1 MAGISDPEV
10 NDAVSRRW
18 RLRAGVITAVMGLFA
33 LVALASA
40 VAYDESLAT
49 PACLLAG
56 TLAMLASWGSVPL
69 GVTTEDRRSMGVSA
83 AWAVAS
89 GLLYFG
95 GPFLM
100 AALGLE

>member
-1 MAGISDPEV
+1 MVGISDPEV

-18 RLRAGVITAVMGLFA
+18 RLRAGVITAVMGIFA

-40 VAYDESLAT
+40 VAYGESLAT

-69 GVTTEDRRSMGVSA
+69 GVTKEYRRSMGVSA
-83 AWAVAS
+83 AWAVAA
-89 GLLYFG
+89 GLLFFG